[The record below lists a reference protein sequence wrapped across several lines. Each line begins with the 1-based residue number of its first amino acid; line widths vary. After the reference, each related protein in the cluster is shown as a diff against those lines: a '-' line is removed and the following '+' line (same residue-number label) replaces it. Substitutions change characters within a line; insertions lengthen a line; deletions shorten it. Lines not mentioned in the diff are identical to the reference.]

1 MQTADIDQMPV
12 TKKYFANFLGL
23 ISIIGPSSHDFI
35 DFEKNNHQKGLLH
48 GQLIVVF
55 YIWVAV

>member
-1 MQTADIDQMPV
+1 MQTADIAPMLA

-23 ISIIGPSSHDFI
+23 ISIIGPSSYDFI
-35 DFEKNNHQKGLLH
+35 DFEKNNHQKGLLY

-55 YIWVAV
+55 YIWVAI